1 MTVIEFLNY
10 LLRGQDT
17 GKLAADLAWAYE
29 LRQVAATCRARDWRV
44 VAREPWPHAE
54 RPATLPEENMANSR

>member
-17 GKLAADLAWAYE
+17 GKLAADLAWVYE
-29 LRQVAATCRARDWRV
+29 SRQVAAARRTRD
-44 VAREPWPHAE
+44 
-54 RPATLPEENMANSR
+54 